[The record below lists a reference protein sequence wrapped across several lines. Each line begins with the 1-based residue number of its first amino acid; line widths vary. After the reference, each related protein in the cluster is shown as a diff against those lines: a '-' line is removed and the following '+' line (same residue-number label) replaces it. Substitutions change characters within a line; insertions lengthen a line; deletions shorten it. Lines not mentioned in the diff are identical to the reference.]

1 MTEEKHLEGLTEA
14 KKRLV
19 KAYATSVMGEVR
31 TVSDVKPTELQ
42 HYVKLEIAEREIM
55 ALTNNSVNAI

>member
-1 MTEEKHLEGLTEA
+1 MMEEKHLEGLTEV

-31 TVSDVKPTELQ
+31 TVEDVKPEDLQ
-42 HYVKLEIAEREIM
+42 HYVVLEIAEREIA
-55 ALTNNSVNAI
+55 ALTK

>member
-1 MTEEKHLEGLTEA
+1 MIEEKHLEGLTEV

-31 TVSDVKPTELQ
+31 TVEDVIPEDLQ
-42 HYVKLEIAEREIM
+42 RYVELEIAEREIA
-55 ALTNNSVNAI
+55 ALTK

>member
-1 MTEEKHLEGLTEA
+1 MSEEKHLEGLTEV

-31 TVSDVKPTELQ
+31 TVEDVKPTELQ
-42 HYVKLEIAEREIM
+42 HYVKLEIAEREIA
-55 ALTNNSVNAI
+55 ALANE